1 VLTLRAKGTFVLF
14 AFLAGPALPGC
25 GRTGSDAA
33 AELRGTTM
41 EVLAGWEGTEAAR
54 FRRVLDRFERETG
67 AVVRYTST
75 GGEAI
80 GQVLDGRLATGRPP
94 DVAVVPQPAL
104 VVRYARAGV
113 LRPLEA
119 DTVATVRSGYAPVWR
134 DLGSVDGR
142 LYGVWFKAADKSLV
156 WYSIGLFEQ
165 AGIVPPA
172 DLEGLLDGARL
183 LTSRGIVPF
192 SVAGME
198 DWTLTDWFENV
209 YLRMAGPER
218 YDGLAGGRLPW
229 TDGSVVAALRFLSR
243 VFDSGAVAGGTA
255 GALSTSFEMAVAA
268 LFRPDPR
275 AAMLMEG
282 DFVAAVAGDSGS
294 TAELGV
300 DVDVFPFPAGDA
312 DRTGVVGGG
321 DAAVVLGT
329 GPGPQA
335 LVRYLGGAAAG
346 ALWAAAGGFVSPNQ
360 DVDLA
365 VYPDDITRSIARHL
379 LQAGNG
385 FHFDLSDSQI
395 PEFGS
400 TPGQGMPGLLAEF
413 LADPS
418 DAEGTANRLQAA
430 AEVAGRPVTDR

>member
-1 VLTLRAKGTFVLF
+1 VITLRAKGTFVLL
-14 AFLAGPALPGC
+14 ALLAGPALPGC

-33 AELRGTTM
+33 PALRGKTI

-54 FRRVLDRFERETG
+54 FRLVLDRFERDTG

-75 GGEAI
+75 GGEPI
-80 GQVLDGRLATGRPP
+80 GRVLDGRLAAGRPP
-94 DVAVVPQPAL
+94 DVAVLPQPAL
-104 VVRYARAGV
+104 VARYARAGV
-113 LRPLEA
+113 VRPLA
-119 DTVATVRSGYAPVWR
+119 DGTVSAVRSGYAPVWR

-142 LYGVWFKAADKSLV
+142 LYGVWFKAANKSLV

-172 DLEGLLDGARL
+172 DLEGLLDRARL
-183 LTSRGIVPF
+183 LTGRGVAPF
-192 SVAGME
+192 SVAGMD

-209 YLRMAGPER
+209 YLRTAGPER
-218 YDGLAGGRLPW
+218 YEDLGGGRLPW
-229 TDGSVVAALRFLSR
+229 TDRSVVAALRFLAR
-243 VFDSGAVAGGTA
+243 VFDPVVVAGGTA
-255 GALSTSFEMAVAA
+255 GALATSFEAAVAA
-268 LFRPDPR
+268 MFSPDPP

-282 DFVAAVAGDSGS
+282 DFVVAVANDAGP
-294 TAELGV
+294 TAAELGV

-321 DAAVVLGT
+321 DAAVVLGP

-335 LVRYLGGAAAG
+335 LVGYLAG
-346 ALWAAAGGFVSPNQ
+346 AEAGAVLAAAGGFVSPNE

-365 VYPDDITRSIARHL
+365 VYPDDITRSIARQL
-379 LQAGNG
+379 LQAGDG
-385 FHFDLSDSQI
+385 FHFDLSDTQA

-400 TPGQGMPGLLAEF
+400 TPGQGMPGILAEF

-418 DAEGTANRLQAA
+418 DAEGTATRLEGAA
-430 AEVAGRPVTDR
+430 AAGRPVSGR